1 MKVLVTGAGGF
12 IGSRLCKKLISRG
25 HEVYGFIH
33 EAQPNI
39 EGLHIIKGDLTNEN
53 DIAISIISK
62 SGERKGELTI
72 FDSVIHLAAATPL
85 VKDKKKQKKINYDG
99 TVNLFNE
106 MSNKTSFIIYASG
119 LGVFGNSDGII
130 DEQSPIKPDTDFV
143 KIRLEAQEFLEK
155 SCKENNIGL
164 SVCYFGD
171 VYGDASWFT
180 EMIVKRLKNGTFKI
194 PGKGDYEKCF
204 IHVDD
209 AVGILT
215 SVMEMN
221 NWGEG
226 KMVGDKNEVSTRNL
240 SYVCAD
246 STSVTFKEFVDYTA
260 DKIGTKHPGG
270 VPMFLARG
278 ILGKDLIKLLTT
290 PMKISNKKVSEIYKF
305 VYPSYKEGIN
315 SILES

>member
-12 IGSRLCKKLISRG
+12 IGSRLAKKMISEG
-25 HEVYGFIH
+25 HEVYGVIH
-33 EAQPNI
+33 DKPSQT
-39 EGLHIIKGDLTNEN
+39 EGIQIINADLTKN
-53 DIAISIISK
+53 DFVIPDVK
-62 SGERKGELTI
+62 
-72 FDSVIHLAAATPL
+72 FDIVFHLAAATPL
-85 VKDKKKQKKINYDG
+85 VKDKKKQKRINYEG
-99 TVNLFNE
+99 TVNLFE
-106 MSNKTSFIIYASG
+106 KIKDKTDFVIYASG
-119 LGVFGNSDGII
+119 LGVFGNTNEVVT
-130 DEQSPIKPDTDFV
+130 EQSLIQPDTDFV
-143 KIRLEAQEFLEK
+143 KIRLEAQRFLEK

-209 AVGILT
+209 AVGILV
-215 SVMEMN
+215 SIAKN
-221 NWGEG
+221 NL
-226 KMVGDKNEVSTRNL
+226 KDQ

-246 STSVTFKEFVDYTA
+246 STSATFREFVDHTA
-260 DKIGTKHPGG
+260 DKIGKKHPGG
-270 VPMFLARG
+270 IPMFLAKG
-278 ILGKDLIKLLTT
+278 VLGGDLVKLLTT
-290 PMKISNKKVSEIYKF
+290 PMKISNQKVSEIYKF